1 VRDVYELFGERLER
15 LLREDDPTFG
25 DRDLN
30 QLAID
35 NRYHLEDPGRVGYQL
50 AVEAGK
56 VADMLDRV
64 SGTGWQ
70 RAGSRS
76 DGVTFTVESLARYL
90 LHDVVHHLWDVEQ
103 GYEAITEAQAP
114 ADEGEGADE
123 AGARDGDGHD
133 WNGDD
138 DWDAS

>member
-35 NRYHLEDPGRVGYQL
+35 TRYHLEDPGRVGYQL

-70 RAGSRS
+70 RAGTRS
-76 DGVTFTVESLARYL
+76 DGATFTVESLARYL
-90 LHDVVHHLWDVEQ
+90 LHDVAHHLWDVEQ
-103 GYEAITEAQAP
+103 GYEAIIEAQAP
-114 ADEGEGADE
+114 ADGSE
-123 AGARDGDGHD
+123 AGDGDGDGDGHD